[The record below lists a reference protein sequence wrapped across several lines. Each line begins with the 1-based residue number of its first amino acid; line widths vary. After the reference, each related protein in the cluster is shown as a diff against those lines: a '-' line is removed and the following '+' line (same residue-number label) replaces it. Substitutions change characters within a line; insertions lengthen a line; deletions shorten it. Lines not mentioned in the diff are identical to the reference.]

1 VAATPINPEGLARGN
16 RLLGALP
23 EAAWA
28 RLRPELEIVQ
38 LRLREPFHEAG
49 RPIRHVHFP
58 ITGVASM
65 VATLQEGGGVVEV
78 AMIGNEGLVGLPA
91 LLGARTSPMT
101 TFLQIPGPTARLPAA
116 ALRAEVARGGSWV
129 ALLHRYTHAFLVQ
142 LAQTAACNAR
152 HPLEERLARW
162 LLTTRDRAGDEF
174 PITHGVMGQMLG
186 VRRAGVTEALQALQR
201 AGAVAHQRGRMRIVD
216 RVVLEGASCACYR
229 IIRDEYR
236 KMLEGA

>member
-1 VAATPINPEGLARGN
+1 VAATPIGPEGLARGN

-58 ITGVASM
+58 ITGVASI
-65 VATLQEGGGVVEV
+65 VATLQEGGVVEV
-78 AMIGNEGLVGLPA
+78 ATIGNEGLVGLPV
-91 LLGARTSPMT
+91 LLGAATSPMT
-101 TFLQIPGPTARLPAA
+101 TFLQIPGPTARLPAD
-116 ALRAEVARGGSWV
+116 ALRAEVARGGPLV
-129 ALLHRYTHAFLVQ
+129 ALLHRYTHAFLAQ
-142 LAQTAACNAR
+142 LAQSVACNRR
-152 HPLEERLARW
+152 HPLPERLARW

-174 PITHGVMGQMLG
+174 PITHGFMGQMLG
-186 VRRAGVTEALQALQR
+186 VRRAGVTEALQALRR
-201 AGAVAHQRGRMRIVD
+201 AGALEYRRGRLRVVD
-216 RVVLEGASCACYR
+216 RAALEAASCACYR
-229 IIRDEYR
+229 IIRDEYG